1 MFTRDKH
8 WLFTLFLL
16 LFPFWRA
23 NRKLIV
29 NVLTGAHLSLVS
41 ENGRHVA
48 MGMAMVGSGHCQ
60 GLKGEREGVGRL
72 FPPVAFHHSWAAAAP
87 PRQGPQLPPVL
98 EQLLLWFPR
107 SSPGTLVIT
116 ALPQPSVLP
125 GLSLVSLKP
134 VLTFVNR
141 P

>member
-1 MFTRDKH
+1 MRQ
-8 WLFTLFLL
+8 TLVIYSVSIVISI
-16 LFPFWRA
+16 WRA

-29 NVLTGAHLSLVS
+29 NVLTGVHLSLVS
-41 ENGRHVA
+41 ENGRHMA
-48 MGMAMVGSGHCQ
+48 TGMATVGSGHCQ
-60 GLKGEREGVGRL
+60 GLKGEREGVGKL
-72 FPPVAFHHSWAAAAP
+72 FPPVAFHHSWAPAMPLAS
-87 PRQGPQLPPVL
+87 GPQLPPVL
-98 EQLLLWFPR
+98 EQLLLWFRR

-116 ALPQPSVLP
+116 ALPQPRVLP